1 MPDHQDVRERDG
13 ARTRAWMSRAEY
25 GSDVIVMT
33 KARSCPVENAH
44 IGQRMDNPAVD
55 FASMAKSF
63 GIEAWGPI
71 EDPAD
76 IRPALERA
84 VRCVLKERKAALV
97 DVFTQFR

>member
-1 MPDHQDVRERDG
+1 MPDHQEVRERDG
-13 ARTRAWMSRAEY
+13 ARTGVWTPRAEY
-25 GSDVIVMT
+25 GSDLIVMA
-33 KARSCPVENAH
+33 KPRSRPVENAH

-55 FASMAKSF
+55 FAGIARSF

-71 EDPAD
+71 EDPGD

-84 VRCVLKERKAALV
+84 VSYVLKERKAALV

>member
-1 MPDHQDVRERDG
+1 MDK
-13 ARTRAWMSRAEY
+13 TRSR
-25 GSDVIVMT
+25 
-33 KARSCPVENAH
+33 PVENAH

-55 FASMAKSF
+55 FAGMARSF

-71 EDPAD
+71 EDPAS

-84 VRCVLKERKAALV
+84 VRYVLKERKPALV